1 MKQKLAQYDNQAMAN
16 NREDNTP
23 LEWGSWGDAKALSV
37 WMEDSVLFIFFF
49 IMK

>member
-1 MKQKLAQYDNQAMAN
+1 MKQKLVQCDNQAMAN